1 LKHNAAAMRPVSVEP
16 QDNYMTALDYD
27 SSGNLIYIGKANMN
41 SSKADRVWSIRKL
54 VYDASN
60 NLTDMLWANGDGAFN
75 NIWNNRTAISYS

>member
-1 LKHNAAAMRPVSVEP
+1 MKHNAATMRPVSVEP

-41 SSKADRVWSIRKL
+41 SSKADGVWSIRKL

-60 NLTDMLWANGDGAFN
+60 NLTDMLWANGDGEFN

>member
-1 LKHNAAAMRPVSVEP
+1 MKHNASAMRPVSVEP

-41 SSKADRVWSIRKL
+41 SSKADGVWSIRKL

-75 NIWNNRTAISYS
+75 NIWDNRITINYS

>member
-1 LKHNAAAMRPVSVEP
+1 MKHNAATMRPVSVEP

-41 SSKADRVWSIRKL
+41 SSKSDGVWSIRKL
-54 VYDASN
+54 VYNASN
-60 NLTDMLWANGDGAFN
+60 NLTDMSWANGDGAFN

>member
-1 LKHNAAAMRPVSVEP
+1 MKHNAATMRPVSVEP

-27 SSGNLIYIGKANMN
+27 SSGNLIYIGKANMG
-41 SSKADRVWSIRKL
+41 SAKSDGVWSIRKL

>member
-1 LKHNAAAMRPVSVEP
+1 MKHNAATMRPVSVES

-41 SSKADRVWSIRKL
+41 SSKADGVWSIRKL

-75 NIWNNRTAISYS
+75 NIWDNRITINYS

>member
-1 LKHNAAAMRPVSVEP
+1 MKHNAATMRPVSVEP

-27 SSGNLIYIGKANMN
+27 SSGNLIYIGKANMG
-41 SSKADRVWSIRKL
+41 SAKSDAVWNIRKL

-75 NIWNNRTAISYS
+75 NIWNNRIAISYS